1 MDKQT
6 PLDFVKSELP
16 AGLSVIEAS
25 AGTGKTYAISHLV
38 PRLLLD
44 GTVESLGEILLVTFT
59 NDAARELSDRVRRV
73 LEKLA
78 APAEPDEQNCDQGVH
93 MLRETFAGE
102 DHRAI
107 MRQALIDI
115 DRLNVSTI
123 HSFCQRTI
131 QAEGTLCGLPAMPEV
146 ITSADDF
153 IEEALYDLWQE
164 RIVTNRLL
172 ATIAA
177 DQGWD
182 IQKDIGFV
190 KMALSRDAFES
201 VPEAKPFDQALNRIK
216 SAPCEFT
223 HKIREELATFIE
235 RVGSWNKSGGDAA
248 ARETHLRALK
258 DAKVFAEPAF
268 GSALDWVSQLPG
280 HITARTAA
288 AKLCKAEAEKLPAVL
303 LAQEISEL
311 THRLQW
317 DWQNECVLKVR
328 QKVQSAL
335 HAKRQITQD
344 GLISTLRNALCS
356 PKKEALAGRLRQRYK
371 VALIDESQDTDP
383 KQSEIFRS
391 IFIGF
396 EKEPPQKD
404 HRLVMIGDPKQAIY
418 GFRGAD
424 VNTYL
429 EARNQ
434 ARQIFTLATTYRSP
448 QPLVDAVNAFFGRT
462 DALLKDGLEFHPA
475 TSGRKKDSQLLIEG
489 KACDARVEAWI
500 VPDANSEPY
509 RTGPKRRAVI
519 VATVASEIVQLLKSG
534 NLRIDGEAARRIE
547 PRDFAVLTNS
557 NIEAERMAISLKERG
572 VPAIVASGADVLGT
586 DEARELLCL
595 LRSMHEPRRSGLRY
609 AALATRL
616 LGHDSAA
623 IGALRSDPAKDDD
636 ALRKFSRWQAEWER
650 KGIAAAIALI
660 DREEGITARIA
671 GSSLGERRVTNL
683 RQLIDLLQAVSQDH
697 ANRPE
702 LVLRWLAQEIERA
715 ADMGAAEERQI
726 RLESDR
732 DAVQVV
738 TMHKAKGLEYNLVFA
753 PFLWSSREPK
763 GIRVLAGSKDD
774 RKDRLVNL
782 DLAEDPAVRVAIAQS
797 GVEDRLRLAYVAMTR
812 AKVRLWIYG
821 GEMGNSRGQIAASPL
836 DWLLRDEKV
845 QVKLPEGF
853 QIWAE
858 SAKAPGRGSR
868 HAAGIQSIAANL
880 KGNFILQKAPPEE
893 TRDRW
898 QPESDIAQAPLI
910 ALSTPAIGRSWSLTS
925 FSSLTREKN
934 PHGSKDP
941 EPGSVPAKTEGSAP
955 PSGAVPHNPFI
966 NAPGGT
972 LMGTAIH
979 EWLQRWDGDEP
990 DQEDVRR
997 HLQKYRLRPARKK
1010 SAPALEES
1018 VFLMLKELRGAIL
1031 PGLDC
1036 TVADACPTHEASEW
1050 HFHLPIK
1057 DTLSPH
1063 RLAAAFARY
1072 AAPEHQPYAAML
1084 ELLSFPDLE
1093 GLLHGFMDR
1102 LAVHQGA
1109 MGVID
1114 WKSNQLGSHPDAYLP
1129 SSMLTCAMQS
1139 HYLLQVHLYLVALRR
1154 YQQRVAPNARLAGA
1168 WLVFL
1173 RAVQAGTSAG
1183 ILHIHPGADLL
1194 DALDG
1199 LFFAGN

>member
-16 AGLSVIEAS
+16 TGLSVIEAS

-78 APAEPDEQNCDQGVH
+78 APAEPDEQSCDQGVYK
-93 MLRETFAGE
+93 LRETFSGE

-164 RIVTNRLL
+164 RIVPDRLL

-182 IQKDIGFV
+182 IQKDSGLV
-190 KMALSRDAFES
+190 KMALSRDVFES
-201 VPEAKPFDQALNRIK
+201 VPEAKPFDQALDRIK
-216 SAPCEFT
+216 SAPRQFT
-223 HKIREELATFIE
+223 EKIRGELAAFIQ
-235 RVGSWNKSGGDAA
+235 RVCSWNKSGGDAA
-248 ARETHLRALK
+248 ARETHLRAL
-258 DAKVFAEPAF
+258 DAKVFSEPAF
-268 GSALDWVSQLPG
+268 GRALKWVSGLDG
-280 HITARTAA
+280 HISGKGKAG
-288 AKLCKAEAEKLPAVL
+288 KECKAEAEKLPAVL
-303 LAQEISEL
+303 LAQEISGL
-311 THRLQW
+311 ANRLQW

-328 QKVQSAL
+328 QKVQCAL

-344 GLISTLRNALCS
+344 GLILTLRNALRS

-383 KQSEIFRS
+383 KQFEIFRS
-391 IFIGF
+391 IFIGL
-396 EKEPPQKD
+396 EKESPQKD

-448 QPLVDAVNAFFGRT
+448 QPLVDAVNAFFRRPN
-462 DALLKDGLEFHPA
+462 ALLKDGLEFHPA
-475 TSGRKKDSQLLIEG
+475 TSGRKEDSQLLIDG

-500 VPDANSEPY
+500 VPEDNSEAY
-509 RTGPKRRAVI
+509 RTSRKRRAAVI
-519 VATVASEIVQLLKSG
+519 ATVASEIVRLLNSG
-534 NLRIDGEAARRIE
+534 TLRIDGQAARKIE
-547 PRDFAVLTNS
+547 PRDFAILTNS
-557 NIEAERMAISLKERG
+557 NVEAELTASSLKERG

-586 DEARELLCL
+586 EEAKELLCI
-595 LRSMHEPRRSGLRY
+595 LRSMNEPRRSGLRY

-623 IGALRSDPAKDDD
+623 IGNLRSDPVKDDD
-636 ALRKFSRWQAEWER
+636 VLRKFSRWQAEWER

-660 DREEGITARIA
+660 DREESITARIA
-671 GSSLGERRVTNL
+671 ISAMGERRVTNL
-683 RQLIDLLQAVSQDH
+683 RQLIDLLQAASQEH

-715 ADMGAAEERQI
+715 ANMGAAEERQI
-726 RLESDR
+726 QLESDR

-753 PFLWSSREPK
+753 PFLWSSREPD
-763 GIRVLAGSKDD
+763 GIHVLAGNKDD
-774 RKDRLVNL
+774 RKDKLVNL
-782 DLAEDPAVRVAIAQS
+782 DLSEDTTINAAIAQC
-797 GVEDRLRLAYVAMTR
+797 GVEDRLRVAYVAMTR

-821 GEMGNSRGQIAASPL
+821 GEMGNTKGQIAASPL
-836 DWLLRDEKV
+836 DWLLREDKV
-845 QVKLPEGF
+845 QVKLPEDF
-853 QIWAE
+853 PTWAQ
-858 SAKAPGRGSR
+858 SAKSPGRGGR

-880 KGNFILQKAPPEE
+880 KGKFILQTAPPEE
-893 TRDRW
+893 TRARW
-898 QPESDIAQAPLI
+898 RPETVINLAPLS
-910 ALSTPAIGRSWSLTS
+910 ALPSPTIGSIWSLTS

-941 EPGSVPAKTEGSAP
+941 EPVSVLAKPEDSAP
-955 PSGAVPHNPFI
+955 PSGAVPHNPFL
-966 NAPGGT
+966 NAPGGM

-979 EWLQRWDGDEP
+979 DWLQRWDGDEP
-990 DQEDVRR
+990 DQEAVGR
-997 HLQKYRLRPARKK
+997 HLQKYHLRPARNK

-1031 PGLDC
+1031 PGLAC
-1036 TVADACPTHEASEW
+1036 MVAEACPAHEASEW

-1063 RLAAAFARY
+1063 RLAEAFARH
-1072 AAPEHQPYAAML
+1072 AAPEHQPYATML
-1084 ELLSFPDLE
+1084 ELLSFPELE

-1102 LAVHQGA
+1102 LALHQGA
-1109 MGVID
+1109 VGVID
-1114 WKSNQLGSHPDAYLP
+1114 WKTNQLGSHPDAYLP
-1129 SSMLTCAMQS
+1129 SSMLTCAMES
-1139 HYLLQVHLYLVALRR
+1139 HYLLQTHLYLVALRR

-1173 RAVQAGTSAG
+1173 RAVQAGTSDG
-1183 ILHIHPGADLL
+1183 VLHIHPGANLL